1 MSAKIYQRCNR
12 MGKNIFSIKARQ
24 SLVELGTDMCS
35 YFSQPMPITKYF
47 DQWQHSTFTPDCWLL
62 SPSVVLSGS
71 CKTTTTT
78 TTRIAITTVTI
89 TINNNKQC
97 WMLDNIVILSAVP
110 DSPPLTL
117 LICTL
122 TFHKDR
128 NYHNNN
134 NNNENVF
141 PS

>member
-78 TTRIAITTVTI
+78 TRIAITTVTI